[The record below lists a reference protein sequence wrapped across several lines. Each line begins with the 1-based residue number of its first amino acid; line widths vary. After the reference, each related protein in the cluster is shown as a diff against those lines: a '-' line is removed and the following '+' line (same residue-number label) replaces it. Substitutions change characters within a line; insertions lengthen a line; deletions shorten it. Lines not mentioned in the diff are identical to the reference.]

1 MKEIKNI
8 LFFIKYIK
16 PQWKTLLTVIVLTIV
31 ATGIGL
37 YLPIINSNL
46 VDKGI
51 LAKNFDYVLN
61 ISIIY
66 TLAYVVKGFI
76 GLLIS
81 SLTAIMNS
89 KIRFKM
95 NQDVFKE
102 IERFKLSYFQNND
115 PTMIYNN
122 ITTDINN
129 VSKLFDGNLLNVFT
143 QMLYLIGGITCVF
156 VINYKLALVAIAIIP
171 IKYFS
176 INFFSKKNKV
186 LTKEYL
192 SIHTDYARWFQD
204 TIQGIRDIKVF
215 NLYEKKENEFSKVKT
230 KFIKYERMFSII
242 SSAKEEFDNFI
253 TQFIIIIIYIL
264 GTFFIIKNELTYGT
278 IVAFLTYLVYVS
290 TPISYLT
297 NIKFIF
303 SGIIPSAKR
312 LKEIFETEKEIY
324 NQKIPVSVLK
334 EDSIIELKG
343 VSYSFADK
351 KLIDDMGD
359 LTEIQGITYRAS
371 GQLIHNNDRT
381 LIENLDSLPFPVRS
395 RIRANK
401 TVGIQTSRGCPGQCI
416 FCCAAKLSGGR
427 YRMRS
432 AENVVSEI
440 EEIYNRGG
448 RKIFFQDDTVTVHI
462 RRLRKIMSMLIEKKL
477 DLVWMAESRVDV
489 ISKDSA
495 ILKEM
500 KESGCIALQF
510 GVESGSQEILDKLKK
525 NITINQIYTSV
536 RAAIDVGINVMCTF
550 LIGHPFDTPK
560 TILETFEFAKT
571 LIDLGATTALS
582 IVCPYPGTAIREEK
596 EKYKVKIYPTDFK
609 DYNTLT
615 PIMDI
620 ECMERKEIKRY
631 FYSLGKQLQE
641 YEREKQ
647 NY

>member
-156 VINYKLALVAIAIIP
+156 MINYKLALVAIAIIP

-351 KLIDDMGD
+351 KLIDDID
-359 LTEIQGITYRAS
+359 LTFKVGEIVALVGDNGSGKTTIGNLLLRFIEPNEGAILLDGINIKEMDLNSYREMFAVADAKSHLFQERLSYNINFNEKEIDEIDDIIQKSQLKNSEIVLMRSQLKLFESNVSS
-371 GQLIHNNDRT
+371 GEKQKIIIARVFYADKQISIFDEAT
-381 LIENLDSLPFPVRS
+381 ANLDKKSRENIEEVMVKNSKNSLKIIITHSKDILQYVDQIVMLHEGKVTCF
-395 RIRANK
+395 
-401 TVGIQTSRGCPGQCI
+401 
-416 FCCAAKLSGGR
+416 
-427 YRMRS
+427 
-432 AENVVSEI
+432 ENVQEA
-440 EEIYNRGG
+440 
-448 RKIFFQDDTVTVHI
+448 
-462 RRLRKIMSMLIEKKL
+462 EKNKNFNKL
-477 DLVWMAESRVDV
+477 
-489 ISKDSA
+489 
-495 ILKEM
+495 
-500 KESGCIALQF
+500 
-510 GVESGSQEILDKLKK
+510 
-525 NITINQIYTSV
+525 
-536 RAAIDVGINVMCTF
+536 
-550 LIGHPFDTPK
+550 
-560 TILETFEFAKT
+560 FAK
-571 LIDLGATTALS
+571 
-582 IVCPYPGTAIREEK
+582 K
-596 EKYKVKIYPTDFK
+596 
-609 DYNTLT
+609 
-615 PIMDI
+615 
-620 ECMERKEIKRY
+620 
-631 FYSLGKQLQE
+631 
-641 YEREKQ
+641 
-647 NY
+647 

>member
-156 VINYKLALVAIAIIP
+156 MINYKLALVAIAMIP

-351 KLIDDMGD
+351 KLIDDID
-359 LTEIQGITYRAS
+359 LTFKVGEIVALVGDNGSGKTTIGNLLLRFIEPNEGAILLDGINIKEMDLNSYREMFAVADAKSHLFQERLSYNINFNEKEIDEIDDIIQKSQLKNSEIVLMRSQLKLCESNVSS
-371 GQLIHNNDRT
+371 GEKQKIIIARVFYADKQISIFDEAT
-381 LIENLDSLPFPVRS
+381 ANLDKKSRENIEEVMVKNSKNSLKIIITHSKDILQYVDQIVMLHEGKVTCF
-395 RIRANK
+395 
-401 TVGIQTSRGCPGQCI
+401 
-416 FCCAAKLSGGR
+416 
-427 YRMRS
+427 
-432 AENVVSEI
+432 ENVQEA
-440 EEIYNRGG
+440 
-448 RKIFFQDDTVTVHI
+448 
-462 RRLRKIMSMLIEKKL
+462 EKNKNFNKL
-477 DLVWMAESRVDV
+477 
-489 ISKDSA
+489 
-495 ILKEM
+495 
-500 KESGCIALQF
+500 
-510 GVESGSQEILDKLKK
+510 
-525 NITINQIYTSV
+525 
-536 RAAIDVGINVMCTF
+536 
-550 LIGHPFDTPK
+550 
-560 TILETFEFAKT
+560 FAK
-571 LIDLGATTALS
+571 
-582 IVCPYPGTAIREEK
+582 K
-596 EKYKVKIYPTDFK
+596 
-609 DYNTLT
+609 
-615 PIMDI
+615 
-620 ECMERKEIKRY
+620 
-631 FYSLGKQLQE
+631 
-641 YEREKQ
+641 
-647 NY
+647 

>member
-156 VINYKLALVAIAIIP
+156 MINYKLALVAIAIIP

-351 KLIDDMGD
+351 KLIDDID
-359 LTEIQGITYRAS
+359 LTFKVGEIVALVGDNGSGKTTIGNLLLRFIEPNEGAILLDGINIKEMDLNSYREMFAVADAKSHLFQERLSYNINFNEKEIDEIDDIIQKSQLKNSEIVLMRSQLKLCESNVSS
-371 GQLIHNNDRT
+371 GEKQKIIIARVFYADKQISIFDEAT
-381 LIENLDSLPFPVRS
+381 ANLDKKS
-395 RIRANK
+395 R
-401 TVGIQTSRGCPGQCI
+401 
-416 FCCAAKLSGGR
+416 
-427 YRMRS
+427 
-432 AENVVSEI
+432 ENI
-440 EEIYNRGG
+440 EEIMVKNSKNSL
-448 RKIFFQDDTVTVHI
+448 KIIITH
-462 RRLRKIMSMLIEKKL
+462 
-477 DLVWMAESRVDV
+477 
-489 ISKDSA
+489 SKD
-495 ILKEM
+495 ILQYVDQIVMLHEGKVTCFEN
-500 KESGCIALQF
+500 
-510 GVESGSQEILDKLKK
+510 VQEAEKNKNFNKL
-525 NITINQIYTSV
+525 
-536 RAAIDVGINVMCTF
+536 
-550 LIGHPFDTPK
+550 
-560 TILETFEFAKT
+560 FAK
-571 LIDLGATTALS
+571 
-582 IVCPYPGTAIREEK
+582 K
-596 EKYKVKIYPTDFK
+596 
-609 DYNTLT
+609 
-615 PIMDI
+615 
-620 ECMERKEIKRY
+620 
-631 FYSLGKQLQE
+631 
-641 YEREKQ
+641 
-647 NY
+647 

>member
-156 VINYKLALVAIAIIP
+156 MINYKLALVAIAIIP

-351 KLIDDMGD
+351 KLIDDID
-359 LTEIQGITYRAS
+359 LTFKVGEIVALVGDNGSGKTTIGNLLLRFIEPNEGAILLDGINIKEMDLNSYREMFAVADAKSHLFQERLSYNINFNEKEIDEIDDIIQKSQLKNSEIVLMRSQLKLCESNVSS
-371 GQLIHNNDRT
+371 GEKQKIIIARVFYADKQISIFDEAT
-381 LIENLDSLPFPVRS
+381 ANLDKKSRENIEEVMVKNSKNSLKIIITHSKDILQYIDQIVMLHEGKVTCF
-395 RIRANK
+395 
-401 TVGIQTSRGCPGQCI
+401 
-416 FCCAAKLSGGR
+416 
-427 YRMRS
+427 
-432 AENVVSEI
+432 ENVQEA
-440 EEIYNRGG
+440 
-448 RKIFFQDDTVTVHI
+448 
-462 RRLRKIMSMLIEKKL
+462 EKNKNFNKL
-477 DLVWMAESRVDV
+477 
-489 ISKDSA
+489 
-495 ILKEM
+495 
-500 KESGCIALQF
+500 
-510 GVESGSQEILDKLKK
+510 
-525 NITINQIYTSV
+525 
-536 RAAIDVGINVMCTF
+536 
-550 LIGHPFDTPK
+550 
-560 TILETFEFAKT
+560 FAK
-571 LIDLGATTALS
+571 
-582 IVCPYPGTAIREEK
+582 K
-596 EKYKVKIYPTDFK
+596 
-609 DYNTLT
+609 
-615 PIMDI
+615 
-620 ECMERKEIKRY
+620 
-631 FYSLGKQLQE
+631 
-641 YEREKQ
+641 
-647 NY
+647 

>member
-8 LFFIKYIK
+8 LCFIKYIK

-156 VINYKLALVAIAIIP
+156 MINYKLALVAIAIIP

-351 KLIDDMGD
+351 KLIDDID
-359 LTEIQGITYRAS
+359 LTFKVGEIVALVGDNGSGKTTIGNLLLRFIEPNEGAILLDGINIKEMDLNSYREMFAVADAKSHLFQERLSYNINFNEKEIDEIDDIIQKSQLKNSEIVLMRSQLKLCESNVSS
-371 GQLIHNNDRT
+371 GEKQKIIIARVFYADKQISIFDEAT
-381 LIENLDSLPFPVRS
+381 ANLDKKSRENIEEVMVKNSKNSLKIIITHSKDILQYVDQIVMLHEGKVTCF
-395 RIRANK
+395 
-401 TVGIQTSRGCPGQCI
+401 
-416 FCCAAKLSGGR
+416 
-427 YRMRS
+427 
-432 AENVVSEI
+432 ENVQEA
-440 EEIYNRGG
+440 
-448 RKIFFQDDTVTVHI
+448 
-462 RRLRKIMSMLIEKKL
+462 EKNKNFNKL
-477 DLVWMAESRVDV
+477 
-489 ISKDSA
+489 
-495 ILKEM
+495 
-500 KESGCIALQF
+500 
-510 GVESGSQEILDKLKK
+510 
-525 NITINQIYTSV
+525 
-536 RAAIDVGINVMCTF
+536 
-550 LIGHPFDTPK
+550 
-560 TILETFEFAKT
+560 FAK
-571 LIDLGATTALS
+571 
-582 IVCPYPGTAIREEK
+582 K
-596 EKYKVKIYPTDFK
+596 
-609 DYNTLT
+609 
-615 PIMDI
+615 
-620 ECMERKEIKRY
+620 
-631 FYSLGKQLQE
+631 
-641 YEREKQ
+641 
-647 NY
+647 

>member
-156 VINYKLALVAIAIIP
+156 MINYKLALVAIAIIP

-351 KLIDDMGD
+351 KLIDDID
-359 LTEIQGITYRAS
+359 LTFKVGEIVALVGDNGSGKTTIGNLLLRFIEPNEGAILLDGINIKEMDLNSYREMFAVADAKSHLFQERLSYNINFNEKEIDEIDDIIQKSQLKNSEIVLMRSQLKLCESNVSS
-371 GQLIHNNDRT
+371 GDKQKIIIARVFYADKQISIFDEAT
-381 LIENLDSLPFPVRS
+381 ANLDKKSRENIEEVMVKNSKNSLKIIITHSKDILQYVDQIVMLHEGKVTCF
-395 RIRANK
+395 
-401 TVGIQTSRGCPGQCI
+401 
-416 FCCAAKLSGGR
+416 
-427 YRMRS
+427 
-432 AENVVSEI
+432 ENVQEA
-440 EEIYNRGG
+440 
-448 RKIFFQDDTVTVHI
+448 
-462 RRLRKIMSMLIEKKL
+462 EKNKNFNKL
-477 DLVWMAESRVDV
+477 
-489 ISKDSA
+489 
-495 ILKEM
+495 
-500 KESGCIALQF
+500 
-510 GVESGSQEILDKLKK
+510 
-525 NITINQIYTSV
+525 
-536 RAAIDVGINVMCTF
+536 
-550 LIGHPFDTPK
+550 
-560 TILETFEFAKT
+560 FAK
-571 LIDLGATTALS
+571 
-582 IVCPYPGTAIREEK
+582 K
-596 EKYKVKIYPTDFK
+596 
-609 DYNTLT
+609 
-615 PIMDI
+615 
-620 ECMERKEIKRY
+620 
-631 FYSLGKQLQE
+631 
-641 YEREKQ
+641 
-647 NY
+647 

>member
-156 VINYKLALVAIAIIP
+156 MINYKLALVAIAIIP

-230 KFIKYERMFSII
+230 KFIKYERMVSII

-351 KLIDDMGD
+351 KLIDDID
-359 LTEIQGITYRAS
+359 LTFKVGEIVALVGDNGSGKTTIGNLLLRFIEPNEGAILLDGINIKEMDLNSYREMFAVADAKSHLFQERLSYNINFNEKEIDEIDDIIQKSQLKNSEIVLMRSQLKLCESNVSS
-371 GQLIHNNDRT
+371 GEKQKIIIARVFYADKQISIFDEAT
-381 LIENLDSLPFPVRS
+381 ANLDKKSRENIEEVMVKNSKNSLKIIITHSKDILQYVDQIVMLHEGKVTCF
-395 RIRANK
+395 
-401 TVGIQTSRGCPGQCI
+401 
-416 FCCAAKLSGGR
+416 
-427 YRMRS
+427 
-432 AENVVSEI
+432 ENVQEA
-440 EEIYNRGG
+440 
-448 RKIFFQDDTVTVHI
+448 
-462 RRLRKIMSMLIEKKL
+462 EKNKNFNKL
-477 DLVWMAESRVDV
+477 
-489 ISKDSA
+489 
-495 ILKEM
+495 
-500 KESGCIALQF
+500 
-510 GVESGSQEILDKLKK
+510 
-525 NITINQIYTSV
+525 
-536 RAAIDVGINVMCTF
+536 
-550 LIGHPFDTPK
+550 
-560 TILETFEFAKT
+560 FAK
-571 LIDLGATTALS
+571 
-582 IVCPYPGTAIREEK
+582 K
-596 EKYKVKIYPTDFK
+596 
-609 DYNTLT
+609 
-615 PIMDI
+615 
-620 ECMERKEIKRY
+620 
-631 FYSLGKQLQE
+631 
-641 YEREKQ
+641 
-647 NY
+647 

>member
-156 VINYKLALVAIAIIP
+156 MINYKLALVAIAIIP

-351 KLIDDMGD
+351 KLIDDID
-359 LTEIQGITYRAS
+359 LTFKVGEIVALVGDNGSGKTTIGNLLLRFIEPNEGAILLDGINIKEMDLNSYREMFAVADAKS
-371 GQLIHNNDRT
+371 HLFQERLSYNINFNEKEIDEIDDIIQKSQLKNSEIV
-381 LIENLDSLPFPVRS
+381 L
-395 RIRANK
+395 
-401 TVGIQTSRGCPGQCI
+401 
-416 FCCAAKLSGGR
+416 
-427 YRMRS
+427 MRS
-432 AENVVSEI
+432 QLKLCESNVSSGD
-440 EEIYNRGG
+440 NC
-448 RKIFFQDDTVTVHI
+448 K
-462 RRLRKIMSMLIEKKL
+462 S
-477 DLVWMAESRVDV
+477 
-489 ISKDSA
+489 
-495 ILKEM
+495 IL
-500 KESGCIALQF
+500 C
-510 GVESGSQEILDKLKK
+510 
-525 NITINQIYTSV
+525 
-536 RAAIDVGINVMCTF
+536 
-550 LIGHPFDTPK
+550 
-560 TILETFEFAKT
+560 
-571 LIDLGATTALS
+571 
-582 IVCPYPGTAIREEK
+582 
-596 EKYKVKIYPTDFK
+596 
-609 DYNTLT
+609 
-615 PIMDI
+615 
-620 ECMERKEIKRY
+620 
-631 FYSLGKQLQE
+631 
-641 YEREKQ
+641 
-647 NY
+647 

>member
-156 VINYKLALVAIAIIP
+156 MINYKLALVAIAIIP

-351 KLIDDMGD
+351 KLIDDID
-359 LTEIQGITYRAS
+359 LTFEVGEIVALVGDNGSGKTTIGNLLLRFIEPNEGAILLDGINIKEMDLNSYREMFAVADAKSHLFQERLSYNINFNEKEIDEIDDIIQKSQLKNSEIVLMRSQLKLCESNVSS
-371 GQLIHNNDRT
+371 GEKQKIIIARVFYADKQISIFDEAT
-381 LIENLDSLPFPVRS
+381 ANLDKKSRENIEEVMVKNSKNSLKIIITHSKDILQYVDQIVMLHEGKVTCF
-395 RIRANK
+395 
-401 TVGIQTSRGCPGQCI
+401 
-416 FCCAAKLSGGR
+416 
-427 YRMRS
+427 
-432 AENVVSEI
+432 ENVQEA
-440 EEIYNRGG
+440 
-448 RKIFFQDDTVTVHI
+448 
-462 RRLRKIMSMLIEKKL
+462 EKNKNFNKL
-477 DLVWMAESRVDV
+477 
-489 ISKDSA
+489 
-495 ILKEM
+495 
-500 KESGCIALQF
+500 
-510 GVESGSQEILDKLKK
+510 
-525 NITINQIYTSV
+525 
-536 RAAIDVGINVMCTF
+536 
-550 LIGHPFDTPK
+550 
-560 TILETFEFAKT
+560 FAK
-571 LIDLGATTALS
+571 
-582 IVCPYPGTAIREEK
+582 K
-596 EKYKVKIYPTDFK
+596 
-609 DYNTLT
+609 
-615 PIMDI
+615 
-620 ECMERKEIKRY
+620 
-631 FYSLGKQLQE
+631 
-641 YEREKQ
+641 
-647 NY
+647 

>member
-1 MKEIKNI
+1 MEIKMKEIKNI

-156 VINYKLALVAIAIIP
+156 MINYKLALVAIAIIP

-351 KLIDDMGD
+351 KLIDDID
-359 LTEIQGITYRAS
+359 LTFKVGEIVALVGDNGSGKTTIGNLLLRFIEPNEGAILLDGINIKEMDLNSYREMFAVADAKSHLFQERLSYNINFNEKEIDEIDDIIQKSQLKNSEIVLMRSQLKLCESNVSS
-371 GQLIHNNDRT
+371 GEKQKIIIARVFYADKQISIFDEATANLDKKSRENIEEVMVKNSKNSLKIIITHSKDILQYVDQIVMLHEGKVTCFENVQEAEKNKNFNKKIKTNAAKVVCLYVFFLTIDYRNGLEIIVYT
-381 LIENLDSLPFPVRS
+381 LVTVILAKMIGKKKMENL
-395 RIRANK
+395 
-401 TVGIQTSRGCPGQCI
+401 
-416 FCCAAKLSGGR
+416 
-427 YRMRS
+427 
-432 AENVVSEI
+432 
-440 EEIYNRGG
+440 
-448 RKIFFQDDTVTVHI
+448 
-462 RRLRKIMSMLIEKKL
+462 
-477 DLVWMAESRVDV
+477 
-489 ISKDSA
+489 
-495 ILKEM
+495 
-500 KESGCIALQF
+500 
-510 GVESGSQEILDKLKK
+510 
-525 NITINQIYTSV
+525 
-536 RAAIDVGINVMCTF
+536 
-550 LIGHPFDTPK
+550 
-560 TILETFEFAKT
+560 
-571 LIDLGATTALS
+571 
-582 IVCPYPGTAIREEK
+582 
-596 EKYKVKIYPTDFK
+596 
-609 DYNTLT
+609 
-615 PIMDI
+615 
-620 ECMERKEIKRY
+620 
-631 FYSLGKQLQE
+631 
-641 YEREKQ
+641 
-647 NY
+647 

>member
-156 VINYKLALVAIAIIP
+156 MINYKLALVAIAIIP

-351 KLIDDMGD
+351 KLIDDID
-359 LTEIQGITYRAS
+359 LTFKVGEIVALVGDNGSGKTTIGNLLLRFIEPNEGAILLDGINIKEMDLNSYREMFAVADAKSHLFQERLSYNINFNEKEIDEIDDIIQKSQLKNSEIVLMRSQLKLCESNVSS
-371 GQLIHNNDRT
+371 GEKQKIIIARVFYADKQISIFDEAT
-381 LIENLDSLPFPVRS
+381 ANLDKKSRENIEEVMVKNSKNSLKIIITHSKDILQYVDQ
-395 RIRANK
+395 I
-401 TVGIQTSRGCPGQCI
+401 VMLHEGQVTC
-416 FCCAAKLSGGR
+416 F
-427 YRMRS
+427 
-432 AENVVSEI
+432 ENVQEA
-440 EEIYNRGG
+440 
-448 RKIFFQDDTVTVHI
+448 
-462 RRLRKIMSMLIEKKL
+462 EKNKNFNKL
-477 DLVWMAESRVDV
+477 
-489 ISKDSA
+489 
-495 ILKEM
+495 
-500 KESGCIALQF
+500 
-510 GVESGSQEILDKLKK
+510 
-525 NITINQIYTSV
+525 
-536 RAAIDVGINVMCTF
+536 
-550 LIGHPFDTPK
+550 
-560 TILETFEFAKT
+560 FAK
-571 LIDLGATTALS
+571 
-582 IVCPYPGTAIREEK
+582 K
-596 EKYKVKIYPTDFK
+596 
-609 DYNTLT
+609 
-615 PIMDI
+615 
-620 ECMERKEIKRY
+620 
-631 FYSLGKQLQE
+631 
-641 YEREKQ
+641 
-647 NY
+647 

>member
-143 QMLYLIGGITCVF
+143 QMIYLIGGITCVF
-156 VINYKLALVAIAIIP
+156 MINYKLALVAIAIIP

-351 KLIDDMGD
+351 KLIDDID
-359 LTEIQGITYRAS
+359 LTFKVGEIVALVGDNGSGKTTIGNLLLRFIEPNEGAILLDGINIKEMDLNSYREMFAVADAKSHLFQERLSYNINFNEKEIDEIDDIIQKSQLKNSEIVLMRSQLKLCESNVSS
-371 GQLIHNNDRT
+371 GEKQKIIIARVFYADKQISIFDEAT
-381 LIENLDSLPFPVRS
+381 ANLDKKSRENIEEVMVKNSKNSLKIIITHSKDILQYVDQIVMLHEGKVTCF
-395 RIRANK
+395 
-401 TVGIQTSRGCPGQCI
+401 
-416 FCCAAKLSGGR
+416 
-427 YRMRS
+427 
-432 AENVVSEI
+432 ENVQEA
-440 EEIYNRGG
+440 
-448 RKIFFQDDTVTVHI
+448 
-462 RRLRKIMSMLIEKKL
+462 EKNKNFNKL
-477 DLVWMAESRVDV
+477 
-489 ISKDSA
+489 
-495 ILKEM
+495 
-500 KESGCIALQF
+500 
-510 GVESGSQEILDKLKK
+510 
-525 NITINQIYTSV
+525 
-536 RAAIDVGINVMCTF
+536 
-550 LIGHPFDTPK
+550 
-560 TILETFEFAKT
+560 FAK
-571 LIDLGATTALS
+571 
-582 IVCPYPGTAIREEK
+582 K
-596 EKYKVKIYPTDFK
+596 
-609 DYNTLT
+609 
-615 PIMDI
+615 
-620 ECMERKEIKRY
+620 
-631 FYSLGKQLQE
+631 
-641 YEREKQ
+641 
-647 NY
+647 

>member
-156 VINYKLALVAIAIIP
+156 MINYKLALVAIAIIP

-351 KLIDDMGD
+351 KLIDDID
-359 LTEIQGITYRAS
+359 LTFKVGEIVALVGDNGSGKTTIGNLLLRFIEPNEGAILLDGINIKEMDLNSYREMFAVADAKSHLFQERLSYNINFNEKEIDEIDDIIQKSQLKNSEIVLMRSQLKLCESNVSS
-371 GQLIHNNDRT
+371 GEKQKIIIARVFYADKQISIFDEAT
-381 LIENLDSLPFPVRS
+381 ANLDKKSRENIEEVMVKNSKNSLKIIITHSKDILQYVDQIVMLHEGKVTCF
-395 RIRANK
+395 
-401 TVGIQTSRGCPGQCI
+401 
-416 FCCAAKLSGGR
+416 
-427 YRMRS
+427 
-432 AENVVSEI
+432 ENVQEA
-440 EEIYNRGG
+440 
-448 RKIFFQDDTVTVHI
+448 
-462 RRLRKIMSMLIEKKL
+462 EKNKNFNKL
-477 DLVWMAESRVDV
+477 
-489 ISKDSA
+489 
-495 ILKEM
+495 
-500 KESGCIALQF
+500 
-510 GVESGSQEILDKLKK
+510 
-525 NITINQIYTSV
+525 
-536 RAAIDVGINVMCTF
+536 
-550 LIGHPFDTPK
+550 
-560 TILETFEFAKT
+560 FAK
-571 LIDLGATTALS
+571 
-582 IVCPYPGTAIREEK
+582 
-596 EKYKVKIYPTDFK
+596 
-609 DYNTLT
+609 
-615 PIMDI
+615 
-620 ECMERKEIKRY
+620 
-631 FYSLGKQLQE
+631 
-641 YEREKQ
+641 
-647 NY
+647 

>member
-156 VINYKLALVAIAIIP
+156 MINYKLALVAIAIIP

-351 KLIDDMGD
+351 KLIDDID
-359 LTEIQGITYRAS
+359 LTFKVGELVALVGDNGSGKTTIGNLLLRFIEPNEGAILLDGINIKEMDLNSYREMFAVADAKSHLFQERLSYNINFNEKEIDEIDDIIQKSQLKNSEIVLMRSQLKLCESNVSS
-371 GQLIHNNDRT
+371 GEKQKIIIARVFYADKQISIFDEAT
-381 LIENLDSLPFPVRS
+381 ANLDKKSRENIEEVMVKNSKNSLKIIITHSKDILQYVDQIVMLHEGKVTCF
-395 RIRANK
+395 
-401 TVGIQTSRGCPGQCI
+401 
-416 FCCAAKLSGGR
+416 
-427 YRMRS
+427 
-432 AENVVSEI
+432 ENVQEA
-440 EEIYNRGG
+440 
-448 RKIFFQDDTVTVHI
+448 
-462 RRLRKIMSMLIEKKL
+462 EKNKNFNKL
-477 DLVWMAESRVDV
+477 
-489 ISKDSA
+489 
-495 ILKEM
+495 
-500 KESGCIALQF
+500 
-510 GVESGSQEILDKLKK
+510 
-525 NITINQIYTSV
+525 
-536 RAAIDVGINVMCTF
+536 
-550 LIGHPFDTPK
+550 
-560 TILETFEFAKT
+560 FAK
-571 LIDLGATTALS
+571 
-582 IVCPYPGTAIREEK
+582 K
-596 EKYKVKIYPTDFK
+596 
-609 DYNTLT
+609 
-615 PIMDI
+615 
-620 ECMERKEIKRY
+620 
-631 FYSLGKQLQE
+631 
-641 YEREKQ
+641 
-647 NY
+647 

>member
-51 LAKNFDYVLN
+51 LAKNFDYILN

-156 VINYKLALVAIAIIP
+156 MINYKLALVAIAIIP

-351 KLIDDMGD
+351 KLIDDID
-359 LTEIQGITYRAS
+359 LTFKVGEIVALVGDNGSGKTTIGNLLLRFIEPNEGAILLDGINIKEMDLNSYREMFAVADAKSHLFQERLSYNINFNEKEIDEIDDIIQKSQLKNSEIVLMRSQLKLCESNVSS
-371 GQLIHNNDRT
+371 GEKQKIIIARVFYADKQISIFDEAT
-381 LIENLDSLPFPVRS
+381 ANLDKKSRENIEEVMVKNSKNSLKIIITHSKDILQYVDQIVMLHEGKVTCF
-395 RIRANK
+395 
-401 TVGIQTSRGCPGQCI
+401 
-416 FCCAAKLSGGR
+416 
-427 YRMRS
+427 
-432 AENVVSEI
+432 ENVQEA
-440 EEIYNRGG
+440 
-448 RKIFFQDDTVTVHI
+448 
-462 RRLRKIMSMLIEKKL
+462 EKNKNFNKL
-477 DLVWMAESRVDV
+477 
-489 ISKDSA
+489 
-495 ILKEM
+495 
-500 KESGCIALQF
+500 
-510 GVESGSQEILDKLKK
+510 
-525 NITINQIYTSV
+525 
-536 RAAIDVGINVMCTF
+536 
-550 LIGHPFDTPK
+550 
-560 TILETFEFAKT
+560 FAK
-571 LIDLGATTALS
+571 
-582 IVCPYPGTAIREEK
+582 K
-596 EKYKVKIYPTDFK
+596 
-609 DYNTLT
+609 
-615 PIMDI
+615 
-620 ECMERKEIKRY
+620 
-631 FYSLGKQLQE
+631 
-641 YEREKQ
+641 
-647 NY
+647 

>member
-156 VINYKLALVAIAIIP
+156 MINYKLALVAIAIIP

-351 KLIDDMGD
+351 KLIDDID
-359 LTEIQGITYRAS
+359 LTFKVGEIVALVGDNGSGKTTIGNLLLRFIEPNEGAILLDGINIKEMDLNSYREMFAVADAKSHLFQERLSYNINFNEKEIDEIDDIIQKSQLKNSEIVLMRSQLKLCESNVSS
-371 GQLIHNNDRT
+371 GEKQKIIIARVFYADKQISIFDEAT
-381 LIENLDSLPFPVRS
+381 ANLDKKSRENIEEVMVKNSKNSLKIIITHSKDILQYVDQIVMLHEGKVTCF
-395 RIRANK
+395 
-401 TVGIQTSRGCPGQCI
+401 
-416 FCCAAKLSGGR
+416 
-427 YRMRS
+427 
-432 AENVVSEI
+432 ENVQEA
-440 EEIYNRGG
+440 
-448 RKIFFQDDTVTVHI
+448 
-462 RRLRKIMSMLIEKKL
+462 EKKK
-477 DLVWMAESRVDV
+477 
-489 ISKDSA
+489 ISINYLQKN
-495 ILKEM
+495 KG
-500 KESGCIALQF
+500 SGHKYVCYK
-510 GVESGSQEILDKLKK
+510 SGI
-525 NITINQIYTSV
+525 
-536 RAAIDVGINVMCTF
+536 
-550 LIGHPFDTPK
+550 
-560 TILETFEFAKT
+560 
-571 LIDLGATTALS
+571 
-582 IVCPYPGTAIREEK
+582 
-596 EKYKVKIYPTDFK
+596 
-609 DYNTLT
+609 
-615 PIMDI
+615 
-620 ECMERKEIKRY
+620 
-631 FYSLGKQLQE
+631 
-641 YEREKQ
+641 
-647 NY
+647 

>member
-1 MKEIKNI
+1 MKENKNI

-156 VINYKLALVAIAIIP
+156 MINYKLALVAIAIIP

-351 KLIDDMGD
+351 KLIDDID
-359 LTEIQGITYRAS
+359 LTFKVGEIVALVGDNGSGKTTIGNLLLRFIEPNEGAILLDGINIKEMDLNSYREMFAVADAKSHLFQERLSYNINFNEKEIDEIDDIIQKSQLKNSEIVLMRSQLKLCESNVSS
-371 GQLIHNNDRT
+371 GEKQKIIIARVFYADKQISIFDEAT
-381 LIENLDSLPFPVRS
+381 ANLDKKSRENIEEVMVKNSKNSLKIIITHSKDILQYVDQIVMLHEGKVTCF
-395 RIRANK
+395 
-401 TVGIQTSRGCPGQCI
+401 
-416 FCCAAKLSGGR
+416 
-427 YRMRS
+427 
-432 AENVVSEI
+432 ENVQEA
-440 EEIYNRGG
+440 
-448 RKIFFQDDTVTVHI
+448 
-462 RRLRKIMSMLIEKKL
+462 EKNKNFNKL
-477 DLVWMAESRVDV
+477 
-489 ISKDSA
+489 
-495 ILKEM
+495 
-500 KESGCIALQF
+500 
-510 GVESGSQEILDKLKK
+510 
-525 NITINQIYTSV
+525 
-536 RAAIDVGINVMCTF
+536 
-550 LIGHPFDTPK
+550 
-560 TILETFEFAKT
+560 FAK
-571 LIDLGATTALS
+571 
-582 IVCPYPGTAIREEK
+582 K
-596 EKYKVKIYPTDFK
+596 
-609 DYNTLT
+609 
-615 PIMDI
+615 
-620 ECMERKEIKRY
+620 
-631 FYSLGKQLQE
+631 
-641 YEREKQ
+641 
-647 NY
+647 

>member
-156 VINYKLALVAIAIIP
+156 MINYKLALVAIAIIP

-351 KLIDDMGD
+351 KLIDDID
-359 LTEIQGITYRAS
+359 LTFKVGEIVALVGDNGSGKTTIGNLLLRFIEPNEGAILLDGINIKEMDLNSYREMFAVADAKSHLFQERLSYNINFNEKEIDEIDDIIQKSQLKNSEIVLMRSQLKLCESNVSS
-371 GQLIHNNDRT
+371 GEKQKIIIARVFFADKQISIFDEAT
-381 LIENLDSLPFPVRS
+381 ANLDKKSRENIEEVMVKNSKNSLKIIITHSKDILQYVDQIVMLHEGKVTCF
-395 RIRANK
+395 
-401 TVGIQTSRGCPGQCI
+401 
-416 FCCAAKLSGGR
+416 
-427 YRMRS
+427 
-432 AENVVSEI
+432 ENVQEA
-440 EEIYNRGG
+440 
-448 RKIFFQDDTVTVHI
+448 
-462 RRLRKIMSMLIEKKL
+462 EKNKNFNKL
-477 DLVWMAESRVDV
+477 
-489 ISKDSA
+489 
-495 ILKEM
+495 
-500 KESGCIALQF
+500 
-510 GVESGSQEILDKLKK
+510 
-525 NITINQIYTSV
+525 
-536 RAAIDVGINVMCTF
+536 
-550 LIGHPFDTPK
+550 
-560 TILETFEFAKT
+560 FAK
-571 LIDLGATTALS
+571 
-582 IVCPYPGTAIREEK
+582 K
-596 EKYKVKIYPTDFK
+596 
-609 DYNTLT
+609 
-615 PIMDI
+615 
-620 ECMERKEIKRY
+620 
-631 FYSLGKQLQE
+631 
-641 YEREKQ
+641 
-647 NY
+647 

>member
-95 NQDVFKE
+95 NQDVF
-102 IERFKLSYFQNND
+102 
-115 PTMIYNN
+115 N

-156 VINYKLALVAIAIIP
+156 MINYKLALVAIAIIP

-351 KLIDDMGD
+351 KLIDDID
-359 LTEIQGITYRAS
+359 LTFKVGEIVALVGDNGSGKTTIGNLLLRFIEPNEGAILLDGINIKEMDLNSYREMFAVADAKSHLFQERLSYNINFNEKEIDEIDDIIQKSQLKNSEIVLMRSQLKLCESNVSS
-371 GQLIHNNDRT
+371 GEKQKIIIARVFYADKQISIFDEAT
-381 LIENLDSLPFPVRS
+381 ANLDKKSRENIEEVMVKNSKNSLKIIITHSKDILQYVDQIVMLHEGKVTCF
-395 RIRANK
+395 
-401 TVGIQTSRGCPGQCI
+401 
-416 FCCAAKLSGGR
+416 
-427 YRMRS
+427 
-432 AENVVSEI
+432 ENVQEA
-440 EEIYNRGG
+440 
-448 RKIFFQDDTVTVHI
+448 
-462 RRLRKIMSMLIEKKL
+462 EKNKNFNKL
-477 DLVWMAESRVDV
+477 
-489 ISKDSA
+489 
-495 ILKEM
+495 
-500 KESGCIALQF
+500 
-510 GVESGSQEILDKLKK
+510 
-525 NITINQIYTSV
+525 
-536 RAAIDVGINVMCTF
+536 
-550 LIGHPFDTPK
+550 
-560 TILETFEFAKT
+560 FAK
-571 LIDLGATTALS
+571 
-582 IVCPYPGTAIREEK
+582 K
-596 EKYKVKIYPTDFK
+596 
-609 DYNTLT
+609 
-615 PIMDI
+615 
-620 ECMERKEIKRY
+620 
-631 FYSLGKQLQE
+631 
-641 YEREKQ
+641 
-647 NY
+647 

>member
-156 VINYKLALVAIAIIP
+156 MINYKLALVAIAIIP

-351 KLIDDMGD
+351 KLIDDID
-359 LTEIQGITYRAS
+359 LTFKVGEIVALVGDNGSGKTTIGNLLLRFIEPNEGAILLDGINIKEMDLNSYREMFAVADAKSHLFQERLSYNINFNEKEIDEIDDIIQKSQLKNSEIVLMRSQLKLCESNVSS
-371 GQLIHNNDRT
+371 GEKQKIIIARVFYADKQISIFDEAT
-381 LIENLDSLPFPVRS
+381 ANLDKKSRENIEEVMVKNSKNSLKIIITHSKDILQYVDQIVMLHEGKVTCF
-395 RIRANK
+395 
-401 TVGIQTSRGCPGQCI
+401 
-416 FCCAAKLSGGR
+416 
-427 YRMRS
+427 
-432 AENVVSEI
+432 ENVQEA
-440 EEIYNRGG
+440 
-448 RKIFFQDDTVTVHI
+448 
-462 RRLRKIMSMLIEKKL
+462 EKNKNFNKL
-477 DLVWMAESRVDV
+477 
-489 ISKDSA
+489 
-495 ILKEM
+495 
-500 KESGCIALQF
+500 
-510 GVESGSQEILDKLKK
+510 
-525 NITINQIYTSV
+525 
-536 RAAIDVGINVMCTF
+536 
-550 LIGHPFDTPK
+550 
-560 TILETFEFAKT
+560 FAK
-571 LIDLGATTALS
+571 
-582 IVCPYPGTAIREEK
+582 K
-596 EKYKVKIYPTDFK
+596 
-609 DYNTLT
+609 
-615 PIMDI
+615 
-620 ECMERKEIKRY
+620 
-631 FYSLGKQLQE
+631 
-641 YEREKQ
+641 
-647 NY
+647 

>member
-156 VINYKLALVAIAIIP
+156 MINYKLALVAIAIIP

-351 KLIDDMGD
+351 KLIDDID
-359 LTEIQGITYRAS
+359 LTFKVGEIVALVGDNGSGKTTIGNLLLRFIEPNEGAILLDGINIKEMDLNSYREMFAVADAKSHLFQERLSYNINFNEKEIDEIDDIIQKSQLKNSEIVLMRSQLKLCESNVSS
-371 GQLIHNNDRT
+371 GEKQKIIIARVFYADKQISIFDEAT
-381 LIENLDSLPFPVRS
+381 ANLDKKS
-395 RIRANK
+395 R
-401 TVGIQTSRGCPGQCI
+401 
-416 FCCAAKLSGGR
+416 
-427 YRMRS
+427 
-432 AENVVSEI
+432 ENI
-440 EEIYNRGG
+440 EEVMVKNSKNSL
-448 RKIFFQDDTVTVHI
+448 KIIITH
-462 RRLRKIMSMLIEKKL
+462 
-477 DLVWMAESRVDV
+477 
-489 ISKDSA
+489 SKD
-495 ILKEM
+495 ILQYVDQIVMLHEGNGK
-500 KESGCIALQF
+500 KA
-510 GVESGSQEILDKLKK
+510 GVE
-525 NITINQIYTSV
+525 Y
-536 RAAIDVGINVMCTF
+536 A
-550 LIGHPFDTPK
+550 
-560 TILETFEFAKT
+560 
-571 LIDLGATTALS
+571 
-582 IVCPYPGTAIREEK
+582 
-596 EKYKVKIYPTDFK
+596 KVKV
-609 DYNTLT
+609 
-615 PIMDI
+615 
-620 ECMERKEIKRY
+620 
-631 FYSLGKQLQE
+631 
-641 YEREKQ
+641 
-647 NY
+647 

>member
-156 VINYKLALVAIAIIP
+156 MINYKLALVAIAIIP

-351 KLIDDMGD
+351 KLIDDID
-359 LTEIQGITYRAS
+359 LTFKVGEIVALVGDNGSGKTTIGNLLLRFIEPNEGAILLDGINIKEMDLNSYREMFAVADAKSHLFQERLSYNINFNEKEIDEIDDIIQKSQLKNSEIVLMRSQLKLCESNVSS
-371 GQLIHNNDRT
+371 GEKQKIIIARVFYAAKQISIFDEAT
-381 LIENLDSLPFPVRS
+381 ANLDKKSRENIEEVMVKNSKNSLKIIITHSKDILQYVDQIVMLHEGKVTCF
-395 RIRANK
+395 
-401 TVGIQTSRGCPGQCI
+401 
-416 FCCAAKLSGGR
+416 
-427 YRMRS
+427 
-432 AENVVSEI
+432 ENVQEA
-440 EEIYNRGG
+440 
-448 RKIFFQDDTVTVHI
+448 
-462 RRLRKIMSMLIEKKL
+462 EKNKNFNKL
-477 DLVWMAESRVDV
+477 
-489 ISKDSA
+489 
-495 ILKEM
+495 
-500 KESGCIALQF
+500 
-510 GVESGSQEILDKLKK
+510 
-525 NITINQIYTSV
+525 
-536 RAAIDVGINVMCTF
+536 
-550 LIGHPFDTPK
+550 
-560 TILETFEFAKT
+560 FAK
-571 LIDLGATTALS
+571 
-582 IVCPYPGTAIREEK
+582 K
-596 EKYKVKIYPTDFK
+596 
-609 DYNTLT
+609 
-615 PIMDI
+615 
-620 ECMERKEIKRY
+620 
-631 FYSLGKQLQE
+631 
-641 YEREKQ
+641 
-647 NY
+647 

>member
-156 VINYKLALVAIAIIP
+156 MINYKLALVAIAIIP

-303 SGIIPSAKR
+303 LGIIPSAKR

-351 KLIDDMGD
+351 KLIDDID
-359 LTEIQGITYRAS
+359 LTFKVGEIVALVGDNGSGKTTIGNLLLRFIEPNEGAILLDGINIKEMDLNSYREMFAVADAKSHLFQERLSYNINFNEKEIDEIDDIIQKSQLKNSEIVLMRSQLKLCESNVSS
-371 GQLIHNNDRT
+371 GEKQKIIIARVFYADKQISIFDEAT
-381 LIENLDSLPFPVRS
+381 ANLDKKSRENIEEVMVKNSKNSLKIIITHSKDILQYVDQIVMLHEGKVTCF
-395 RIRANK
+395 
-401 TVGIQTSRGCPGQCI
+401 
-416 FCCAAKLSGGR
+416 
-427 YRMRS
+427 
-432 AENVVSEI
+432 ENVQEA
-440 EEIYNRGG
+440 
-448 RKIFFQDDTVTVHI
+448 
-462 RRLRKIMSMLIEKKL
+462 EKNKNFNKL
-477 DLVWMAESRVDV
+477 
-489 ISKDSA
+489 
-495 ILKEM
+495 
-500 KESGCIALQF
+500 
-510 GVESGSQEILDKLKK
+510 
-525 NITINQIYTSV
+525 
-536 RAAIDVGINVMCTF
+536 
-550 LIGHPFDTPK
+550 
-560 TILETFEFAKT
+560 FAK
-571 LIDLGATTALS
+571 
-582 IVCPYPGTAIREEK
+582 K
-596 EKYKVKIYPTDFK
+596 
-609 DYNTLT
+609 
-615 PIMDI
+615 
-620 ECMERKEIKRY
+620 
-631 FYSLGKQLQE
+631 
-641 YEREKQ
+641 
-647 NY
+647 

>member
-102 IERFKLSYFQNND
+102 IERFKLSYFQNNN

-156 VINYKLALVAIAIIP
+156 MINYKLALVAIAIIP

-351 KLIDDMGD
+351 KLIDDID
-359 LTEIQGITYRAS
+359 LTFKVGEIVALVGDNGSGKTTIGNLLLRFIEPNEGAILLDGINIKEMDLNSYREMFAVADAKSHLFQERLSYNINFNEKEIDEIDDIIQKSQLKNSEIVLMRSQLKLCESNVSS
-371 GQLIHNNDRT
+371 GEKQKIIIARVFYADKQISIFDEAT
-381 LIENLDSLPFPVRS
+381 ANLDKKSRENIEEVMVKNSKNSLKIIITHSKDILQYVDQIVMLHEGKVTCF
-395 RIRANK
+395 
-401 TVGIQTSRGCPGQCI
+401 
-416 FCCAAKLSGGR
+416 
-427 YRMRS
+427 
-432 AENVVSEI
+432 ENVQEA
-440 EEIYNRGG
+440 
-448 RKIFFQDDTVTVHI
+448 
-462 RRLRKIMSMLIEKKL
+462 EKNKNFNKL
-477 DLVWMAESRVDV
+477 
-489 ISKDSA
+489 
-495 ILKEM
+495 
-500 KESGCIALQF
+500 
-510 GVESGSQEILDKLKK
+510 
-525 NITINQIYTSV
+525 
-536 RAAIDVGINVMCTF
+536 
-550 LIGHPFDTPK
+550 
-560 TILETFEFAKT
+560 FAK
-571 LIDLGATTALS
+571 
-582 IVCPYPGTAIREEK
+582 K
-596 EKYKVKIYPTDFK
+596 
-609 DYNTLT
+609 
-615 PIMDI
+615 
-620 ECMERKEIKRY
+620 
-631 FYSLGKQLQE
+631 
-641 YEREKQ
+641 
-647 NY
+647 

>member
-156 VINYKLALVAIAIIP
+156 MINYKLALVAIAIIP

-186 LTKEYL
+186 LTKKYL

-351 KLIDDMGD
+351 KLIDDID
-359 LTEIQGITYRAS
+359 LTFKVGEIVALVGDNGSGKTTIGNLLLRFIEPNEGAILLDGINIKEMDLNSYREMFAVADAKSHLFQERLSYNINFNEKEIDEIDDIIQKSQLKNSEIVLMRSQLKLCESNVSS
-371 GQLIHNNDRT
+371 GEKQKIIIARVFYADKQISIFDEAT
-381 LIENLDSLPFPVRS
+381 ANLDKKSRENIEEVMVKNSKNSLKIIITHSKDILQYVDQIVMLHEGKVTCF
-395 RIRANK
+395 
-401 TVGIQTSRGCPGQCI
+401 
-416 FCCAAKLSGGR
+416 
-427 YRMRS
+427 
-432 AENVVSEI
+432 ENVQEA
-440 EEIYNRGG
+440 
-448 RKIFFQDDTVTVHI
+448 
-462 RRLRKIMSMLIEKKL
+462 EKNKNFNKL
-477 DLVWMAESRVDV
+477 
-489 ISKDSA
+489 
-495 ILKEM
+495 
-500 KESGCIALQF
+500 
-510 GVESGSQEILDKLKK
+510 
-525 NITINQIYTSV
+525 
-536 RAAIDVGINVMCTF
+536 
-550 LIGHPFDTPK
+550 
-560 TILETFEFAKT
+560 FAK
-571 LIDLGATTALS
+571 
-582 IVCPYPGTAIREEK
+582 K
-596 EKYKVKIYPTDFK
+596 
-609 DYNTLT
+609 
-615 PIMDI
+615 
-620 ECMERKEIKRY
+620 
-631 FYSLGKQLQE
+631 
-641 YEREKQ
+641 
-647 NY
+647 

>member
-1 MKEIKNI
+1 MEIKMKEIKNI

-351 KLIDDMGD
+351 KLIDDID
-359 LTEIQGITYRAS
+359 LTFKVGEIVALVGDNGSGKTTIGNLLLRFIEPNEGAILLDGINIKEMDLNSYREMFAVADAKSHLFQERLSYNINFNEKEIDEIDDIIQKSQLKNSEIVLMRSQLKLCESNVSS
-371 GQLIHNNDRT
+371 GEKQKIIIARVFYADKQISIFDEAT
-381 LIENLDSLPFPVRS
+381 ANLDKKSRENIEEVMVKNSKNSLKIIITHSKDILQYVDQIVMLHEGKVTCF
-395 RIRANK
+395 
-401 TVGIQTSRGCPGQCI
+401 
-416 FCCAAKLSGGR
+416 
-427 YRMRS
+427 
-432 AENVVSEI
+432 ENVQEA
-440 EEIYNRGG
+440 
-448 RKIFFQDDTVTVHI
+448 
-462 RRLRKIMSMLIEKKL
+462 EKNKNFNKL
-477 DLVWMAESRVDV
+477 
-489 ISKDSA
+489 
-495 ILKEM
+495 
-500 KESGCIALQF
+500 
-510 GVESGSQEILDKLKK
+510 
-525 NITINQIYTSV
+525 
-536 RAAIDVGINVMCTF
+536 
-550 LIGHPFDTPK
+550 
-560 TILETFEFAKT
+560 FAK
-571 LIDLGATTALS
+571 
-582 IVCPYPGTAIREEK
+582 K
-596 EKYKVKIYPTDFK
+596 
-609 DYNTLT
+609 
-615 PIMDI
+615 
-620 ECMERKEIKRY
+620 
-631 FYSLGKQLQE
+631 
-641 YEREKQ
+641 
-647 NY
+647 

>member
-156 VINYKLALVAIAIIP
+156 MINYKLALVAIAIIP

-334 EDSIIELKG
+334 EVSIIELKG

-351 KLIDDMGD
+351 KLIDDID
-359 LTEIQGITYRAS
+359 LTFKVGEIVALVGDNGSGKTTIGNLLLRFIEPNEGAILLDGINIKEMDLNSYREMFAVADAKSHLFQERLSYNINFNEKEIDEIDDIIQKSQLKNSEIVLMRSQLKLCESNVSS
-371 GQLIHNNDRT
+371 GEKQKIIIARVFYADKQISIFDEAT
-381 LIENLDSLPFPVRS
+381 ANLDKKSRENIEEVMVKNSKNSLKIIITHSKDILQYVDQIVMLHEGKVTCF
-395 RIRANK
+395 
-401 TVGIQTSRGCPGQCI
+401 
-416 FCCAAKLSGGR
+416 
-427 YRMRS
+427 
-432 AENVVSEI
+432 ENVQEA
-440 EEIYNRGG
+440 
-448 RKIFFQDDTVTVHI
+448 
-462 RRLRKIMSMLIEKKL
+462 EKNKNFNKL
-477 DLVWMAESRVDV
+477 
-489 ISKDSA
+489 
-495 ILKEM
+495 
-500 KESGCIALQF
+500 
-510 GVESGSQEILDKLKK
+510 
-525 NITINQIYTSV
+525 
-536 RAAIDVGINVMCTF
+536 
-550 LIGHPFDTPK
+550 
-560 TILETFEFAKT
+560 FAK
-571 LIDLGATTALS
+571 
-582 IVCPYPGTAIREEK
+582 K
-596 EKYKVKIYPTDFK
+596 
-609 DYNTLT
+609 
-615 PIMDI
+615 
-620 ECMERKEIKRY
+620 
-631 FYSLGKQLQE
+631 
-641 YEREKQ
+641 
-647 NY
+647 

>member
-156 VINYKLALVAIAIIP
+156 MINYKLALVAIAIIP

-264 GTFFIIKNELTYGT
+264 WTFFIIKNELTYGT

-334 EDSIIELKG
+334 EDSIIELKV

-351 KLIDDMGD
+351 KLIDDID
-359 LTEIQGITYRAS
+359 LTFKVGEIVALVGDNGSGKTTIGNLLLRFIEPNEGAILLDGINIKEMDLNSYREMFAVADAKSHLFQERLSYNINFNEKEIDEIDDIIQKSQLKNSEIVLMRSQLKLCESNVSS
-371 GQLIHNNDRT
+371 GEKQKIIIARVFYADKQISIFDEAT
-381 LIENLDSLPFPVRS
+381 ANLDKKSRENIEEVMVKNSKNSLKIIITHSKDILQYVDQIVMLHEGKVTCF
-395 RIRANK
+395 
-401 TVGIQTSRGCPGQCI
+401 
-416 FCCAAKLSGGR
+416 
-427 YRMRS
+427 
-432 AENVVSEI
+432 ENVQEA
-440 EEIYNRGG
+440 
-448 RKIFFQDDTVTVHI
+448 
-462 RRLRKIMSMLIEKKL
+462 EKNKNFNKL
-477 DLVWMAESRVDV
+477 
-489 ISKDSA
+489 
-495 ILKEM
+495 
-500 KESGCIALQF
+500 
-510 GVESGSQEILDKLKK
+510 
-525 NITINQIYTSV
+525 
-536 RAAIDVGINVMCTF
+536 
-550 LIGHPFDTPK
+550 
-560 TILETFEFAKT
+560 FAK
-571 LIDLGATTALS
+571 
-582 IVCPYPGTAIREEK
+582 K
-596 EKYKVKIYPTDFK
+596 
-609 DYNTLT
+609 
-615 PIMDI
+615 
-620 ECMERKEIKRY
+620 
-631 FYSLGKQLQE
+631 
-641 YEREKQ
+641 
-647 NY
+647 

>member
-156 VINYKLALVAIAIIP
+156 MINYKLALVAIAIIP

-351 KLIDDMGD
+351 KLIDDID
-359 LTEIQGITYRAS
+359 LTFKVGEIVALVGDNGSGKTTIGNLLLRFIEPNEGAILLDGINIKEMDLNSYREMFAVADAKSHLFQERLSYNINFNEKEIDEIDDIIQKSQLKNSEIVLMRSQLKLCESNVSS
-371 GQLIHNNDRT
+371 GEKQKIIIARVFYADKQISIFNEAT
-381 LIENLDSLPFPVRS
+381 ANLDKKSRENIEEVMVKNSKNSLKIIITHSKDILQYVDQIVMLHEGKVTCF
-395 RIRANK
+395 
-401 TVGIQTSRGCPGQCI
+401 
-416 FCCAAKLSGGR
+416 
-427 YRMRS
+427 
-432 AENVVSEI
+432 ENVQEA
-440 EEIYNRGG
+440 
-448 RKIFFQDDTVTVHI
+448 
-462 RRLRKIMSMLIEKKL
+462 EKNKNFNKL
-477 DLVWMAESRVDV
+477 
-489 ISKDSA
+489 
-495 ILKEM
+495 
-500 KESGCIALQF
+500 
-510 GVESGSQEILDKLKK
+510 
-525 NITINQIYTSV
+525 
-536 RAAIDVGINVMCTF
+536 
-550 LIGHPFDTPK
+550 
-560 TILETFEFAKT
+560 FAK
-571 LIDLGATTALS
+571 
-582 IVCPYPGTAIREEK
+582 K
-596 EKYKVKIYPTDFK
+596 
-609 DYNTLT
+609 
-615 PIMDI
+615 
-620 ECMERKEIKRY
+620 
-631 FYSLGKQLQE
+631 
-641 YEREKQ
+641 
-647 NY
+647 

>member
-1 MKEIKNI
+1 MKVTIKDVAKEANVATSTVSRVLSNSPKISEKTKEKVHEAIKKLNYKPNAIARSLANNKTRI
-8 LFFIKYIK
+8 LGVVLPEDADDILNNPFFINAMKGMSMYAQKKNYYITYK
-16 PQWKTLLTVIVLTIV
+16 FSKTQQIERKHLKD
-31 ATGIGL
+31 
-37 YLPIINSNL
+37 IINSNL

-156 VINYKLALVAIAIIP
+156 MINYKLALVAIAIIP

-351 KLIDDMGD
+351 KLIDDID
-359 LTEIQGITYRAS
+359 LTFKVGEIVALVGDNGSGKTTIGNLLLRFIEPNEGAILLDGINIKEMDLNSYREMFAVADAKSHLFQERLSYNINFNEKEIDEIDDIIQKSQLKNSEIVLMRSQLKLCESNVSS
-371 GQLIHNNDRT
+371 GEKQKIIIARVFYADKQISIFDEAT
-381 LIENLDSLPFPVRS
+381 ANLDKKSRENIEEVMVKNSKNSLKIIITHSKDILQYVDQIVMLHEGKVTCF
-395 RIRANK
+395 
-401 TVGIQTSRGCPGQCI
+401 
-416 FCCAAKLSGGR
+416 
-427 YRMRS
+427 
-432 AENVVSEI
+432 ENVQEA
-440 EEIYNRGG
+440 
-448 RKIFFQDDTVTVHI
+448 
-462 RRLRKIMSMLIEKKL
+462 EKNKNFNKL
-477 DLVWMAESRVDV
+477 
-489 ISKDSA
+489 
-495 ILKEM
+495 
-500 KESGCIALQF
+500 
-510 GVESGSQEILDKLKK
+510 
-525 NITINQIYTSV
+525 
-536 RAAIDVGINVMCTF
+536 
-550 LIGHPFDTPK
+550 
-560 TILETFEFAKT
+560 FAK
-571 LIDLGATTALS
+571 
-582 IVCPYPGTAIREEK
+582 K
-596 EKYKVKIYPTDFK
+596 
-609 DYNTLT
+609 
-615 PIMDI
+615 
-620 ECMERKEIKRY
+620 
-631 FYSLGKQLQE
+631 
-641 YEREKQ
+641 
-647 NY
+647 